1 MSAAIDSAAAQGR
14 ATEQLE
20 LAETVEAL
28 RAELARQLPGR
39 GQSSSSQWPECSWSS
54 TLL

>member
-1 MSAAIDSAAAQGR
+1 MSAAVDSAAAQGR

-20 LAETVEAL
+20 LAETIEAL
-28 RAELARQLPGR
+28 RAELARRLPGR
-39 GQSSSSQWPECSWSS
+39 GRSSSSPWPGCSWSS